1 MKVRWRDSLYLGLLC
16 GSLLAQSSSSPAGAL
31 EELVTTQDPQVILR
45 HLPQSIQ
52 ERLEALP
59 AMERGQYLQGLLNKV
74 TENGKMG
81 LRAAG
86 NTWELVDRESNV
98 LATVRLKNVFVT
110 GADALLHLEAEKENW
125 SEGALVSM
133 RLEGKEWRF
142 TGVAPLKSTDLGIES
157 ELHRY
162 FSSDRNEDAA
172 MSALGAIYRQVMS
185 AFGNHPDGYP
195 SSLAIALQS
204 QRIKQ
209 AAARAT
215 QPEEVSW
222 MEHDPMVHQGYI
234 FRYVV
239 IDPGFAARKAFL
251 YARANGMPPPP
262 PWNIVRLGR
271 AASLS
276 TRRRSSARP
285 LNIVRPTV
293 ATRLS
298 GGDYTSR

>member
-1 MKVRWRDSLYLGLLC
+1 
-16 GSLLAQSSSSPAGAL
+16 
-31 EELVTTQDPQVILR
+31 
-45 HLPQSIQ
+45 
-52 ERLEALP
+52 
-59 AMERGQYLQGLLNKV
+59 MERGQYLQGLLNKV

-239 IDPGFAARKAFL
+239 IDPGFRGAQGLPVRSGQW
-251 YARANGMPPPP
+251 YATATPVEYSETGTRSFFIDETAVVRSTTEHREANSSDPPQ
-262 PWNIVRLGR
+262 
-271 AASLS
+271 
-276 TRRRSSARP
+276 RR
-285 LNIVRPTV
+285 
-293 ATRLS
+293 
-298 GGDYTSR
+298 